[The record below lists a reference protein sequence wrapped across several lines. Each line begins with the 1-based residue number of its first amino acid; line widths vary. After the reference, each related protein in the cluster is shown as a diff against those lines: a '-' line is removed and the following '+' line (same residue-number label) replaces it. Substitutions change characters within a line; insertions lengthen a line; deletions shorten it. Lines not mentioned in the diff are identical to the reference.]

1 SSEQELF
8 VNPDLTL
15 AVQPN
20 RGPIFVK
27 SRPVR
32 TGDIDAAKQI
42 RLDGIARYLQDIGND
57 NIEAADAIDTHPF
70 WIVRRTVID
79 VIRPAIW
86 PEDLTMTRWCSG
98 FSTRWANMR
107 VRFDGSNGAL
117 IETEGFWIN
126 ISPTSGMP
134 TRMSDDFMKPLEES
148 TDEHRLKW
156 TRIIADNAPQ
166 ADEPDVLDTPF
177 TLRVTDIDPFDHVN
191 NAVYWQAV
199 EEIIS
204 ARTELRSVPHRALI
218 EYLSPI
224 VAGDEVI
231 LRSRVDNSGLTVWF
245 LVGDALRAV
254 ARVSAL

>member
-1 SSEQELF
+1 MNS
-8 VNPDLTL
+8 DLTL
-15 AVQPN
+15 APQPD

-27 SRPVR
+27 TRPVR
-32 TGDIDAAKQI
+32 TGDINAAKAL
-42 RLDGIARYLQDIGND
+42 RLDGVARYLQDIATD
-57 NIEAADAIDTHPF
+57 NIEAIEAVDTHPF

-86 PEDLTMTRWCSG
+86 PEYLTMTRWCSA

-117 IETEGFWIN
+117 IETEGFWIH
-126 ISPTSGMP
+126 ISAESGMP

-156 TRIIADNAPQ
+156 KRVIADNAPD
-166 ADEPDVLDTPF
+166 AEAPGVIDTPF

-199 EEIIS
+199 EEVIS
-204 ARTELRSVPHRALI
+204 TRTALRSTPHRAVI
-218 EYLSPI
+218 EYLSPL
-224 VAGDEVI
+224 VAGDDVV
-231 LRSRVDNSGLTVWF
+231 LRSHVEGSRLTVWF

-254 ARVSAL
+254 AQVSAL